1 MMNLVMVKKSLFD
14 SPNVQKGQA
23 LIETTLVLVIFLI
36 MLFSII
42 FTQKVSERSSDML
55 NQGLSMAISSAR
67 GATLS
72 GVRFEGIEP
81 RGPTQGDIATN
92 GMQELSTSS
101 SGWFISEMNDPM
113 AVPSI
118 LQQSKSL
125 IQPFSLR
132 SVVMVK
138 GNPSHASDPGDAA
151 RTLSQTK
158 RMWGTP
164 AALTR
169 QLTSIVTVQAHQTDA
184 AWKRTKPAQDLLSG
198 WKHIAP

>member
-1 MMNLVMVKKSLFD
+1 MMKYPMVNKHLFD
-14 SPNVQKGQA
+14 SPVFQKGQA

-36 MLFSII
+36 ILFSIV
-42 FTQKVSERSSDML
+42 FTQKISERSSDML

-72 GVRFEGIEP
+72 GVRFEGMEQ
-81 RGPTQGDIATN
+81 QGQPKGENATN
-92 GMQELSTSS
+92 GMQELGTRS
-101 SGWFISEMNDPM
+101 SGWFISEMNEPM
-113 AVPSI
+113 AVPVM
-118 LQQSKSL
+118 LQQSKFL
-125 IQPFSLR
+125 TQPFPLR
-132 SVVMVK
+132 SIVMVR
-138 GNPSHASDPGDAA
+138 GNPSHASDPGAAA
-151 RTLSQTK
+151 RTLAQTK
-158 RMWGTP
+158 RIWGTP